1 MPDPELFN
9 LMLGLSIGY
18 IIGLLVAVWNGDA

>member
-9 LMLGLSIGY
+9 LMLGLGLGY